1 MNACLRGAFMKKLLV
16 LGIVGFFAQLI
27 DGSLGMAYGATSA
40 SLLLFFGVAPAVA
53 SASIHLAEVA
63 TTAVSGAS
71 HLWFGN
77 VDRKILFK
85 LAVPGGVSAFA
96 GAAFLSGIPG
106 DRIKPFISLF
116 LMLMGIYIVCR
127 YITVSSWKAKKTNL
141 SNTYLIPLGLAGG
154 FFDAVGGGGWG
165 PITTPMLLARD
176 AVTPRKVI
184 GTVDTS
190 EFIVAVS
197 ASLGFFLFLGWE
209 TFHVYWVAAIVIG
222 GVVAAPIAAW
232 LVRVIPSHLLGVL
245 VGGFIVLVNVGP
257 VLKFLK
263 VPSTGQW
270 GVYAIILVLWTGS
283 VLWNMKN
290 KGKKEQTL
298 SV

>member
-1 MNACLRGAFMKKLLV
+1 MKRLLI
-16 LGIVGFFAQLI
+16 LCIVGFFAQLI

-71 HLWFGN
+71 HFWFGN
-77 VDRKILFK
+77 VDKKILFK
-85 LAVPGGVSAFA
+85 LAVPGGISAFF

-106 DRIKPFISLF
+106 DQIKPFISLF
-116 LMLMGIYIVCR
+116 LMIMGIYIVCR
-127 YITVSSWKAKKTNL
+127 FLAGVSLRKAKKANL
-141 SNTYLIPLGLAGG
+141 SNTFLIPLGLAGG

-165 PITTPMLLARD
+165 PITTPMLLSRD
-176 AVTPRKVI
+176 QVAPRKVI

-209 TFHVYWVAAIVIG
+209 TFHGYWVAAIVIG

-245 VGGFIVLVNVGP
+245 VGGFIVLINVGP
-257 VLKFLK
+257 VLKVLQ
-263 VPSTGQW
+263 VPSPGQW
-270 GVYAIILVLWTGS
+270 GVYAVLS
-283 VLWNMKN
+283 VLWAASLLWQMKN
-290 KGKKEQTL
+290 KAKKEQTF